1 MQYTIVRCFVRNTMP
16 CVDSLPEAEIM
27 HVQMSLIEVI
37 KILKSCILLII
48 THSSSGVLVPRSVS
62 AQGSGAGLWCSEAV
76 LCAGLD
82 QSWLP
87 LEEAAALAS
96 DGAAV
101 KPAAV
106 VRPSVPHRQTPGPAP
121 AAAQRRRD
129 LSRAADGG
137 GVCVNTERCAVAS

>member
-1 MQYTIVRCFVRNTMP
+1 MP

-37 KILKSCILLII
+37 QILKSCILLII

-82 QSWLP
+82 QS
-87 LEEAAALAS
+87 
-96 DGAAV
+96 
-101 KPAAV
+101 
-106 VRPSVPHRQTPGPAP
+106 
-121 AAAQRRRD
+121 
-129 LSRAADGG
+129 
-137 GVCVNTERCAVAS
+137 